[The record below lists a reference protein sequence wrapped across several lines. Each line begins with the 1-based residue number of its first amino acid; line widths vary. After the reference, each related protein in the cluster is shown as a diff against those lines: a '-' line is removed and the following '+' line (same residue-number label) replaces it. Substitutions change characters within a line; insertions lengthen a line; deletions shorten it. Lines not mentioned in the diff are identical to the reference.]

1 MRLLSSSGVKPEPEV
16 SVEEIWSEEVARS
29 SVAIRTPDKMSLMA
43 AYPSQSACYPPP
55 APGPQDFYSHY
66 STHPHQTTTPQPP
79 RPFHEHPSHVYPASH
94 HPEQAYWMLGSQPP
108 AAPEPLD
115 MGGGHYQA
123 NMMDHYKSVQLF
135 DVLPDGTVKVRQ
147 VKRKTGSNK
156 KERRRTLSINSA
168 FANLRGCIPNVPSD
182 TKLSKIKTLRLATS
196 YIAYLMDILNKD
208 EPGLDKGGF
217 KAEISKKIESREEK
231 RKREAEVG
239 LTFIAQLF
247 LWQKYLSVY
256 LK

>member
-1 MRLLSSSGVKPEPEV
+1 MNLTAS
-16 SVEEIWSEEVARS
+16 
-29 SVAIRTPDKMSLMA
+29 
-43 AYPSQSACYPPP
+43 YPSHAACYPPAP
-55 APGPQDFYSHY
+55 PPPGPHDFYY
-66 STHPHQTTTPQPP
+66 PGHQTSPPQG
-79 RPFHEHPSHVYPASH
+79 PFHEHPGAHHMHGSAAPHH
-94 HPEQAYWMLGSQPP
+94 HPDYFQGWMIGAQPTQE
-108 AAPEPLD
+108 ALD
-115 MGGGHYQA
+115 MGGGGGHYQTG
-123 NMMDHYKSVQLF
+123 MLDHYKSVQLF
-135 DVLPDGTVKVRQ
+135 DVLPDGTVKVRP
-147 VKRKTGSNK
+147 VKRKGGANK

-239 LTFIAQLF
+239 S
-247 LWQKYLSVY
+247 Y
-256 LK
+256 